1 MSINKLLGVLVF
13 VLLIVGFLTNSVA
26 MRVFGVVQGNIGYP
40 LVLLVLNAV
49 LAGLLINKIQKRI
62 T

>member
-1 MSINKLLGVLVF
+1 MSIKKLLGALVF

-26 MRVFGVVQGNIGYP
+26 MRVFGEVQGSIAFP

-49 LAGLLINKIQKRI
+49 LAGWLINKVQKRI

>member
-1 MSINKLLGVLVF
+1 MSINKLLGALVF

-26 MRVFGVVQGNIGYP
+26 MRVFGDVQGSIAFP
-40 LVLLVLNAV
+40 LILLVLNAV
-49 LAGLLINKIQKRI
+49 FAGLLITKIQKCI

>member
-1 MSINKLLGVLVF
+1 MNTNKLLGILVF
-13 VLLIVGFLTNSVA
+13 ALLIVGFLTNSVA
-26 MRVFGVVQGNIGYP
+26 MRVFGEVEGNITYP

-49 LAGLLINKIQKRI
+49 LAGWLINKIQKRI

>member
-1 MSINKLLGVLVF
+1 MSINTLLGVLVF

-26 MRVFGVVQGNIGYP
+26 TRVFGEVQGNIAYP
-40 LVLLVLNAV
+40 LMLLVLNAV
-49 LAGLLINKIQKRI
+49 IAGWLINKIQKHI